1 MGFWD
6 IMQDGVVAFTMC
18 WFVWV
23 VFTSVRRYLIA
34 KARAGLQEKILQR
47 IDSSESLV
55 TLASSE
61 TGRRFLESITVEET
75 RVEAPFNRIL
85 FGLQTG
91 IVLLFFGISMLFL
104 HHHVSDRGEG
114 FIIFGTGAIGLGL
127 GFLFAAAASL
137 FVSRRL
143 GLMDRAN
150 RG

>member
-1 MGFWD
+1 MRFWD
-6 IMQDGVVAFTMC
+6 IMQDAIVAFTFC
-18 WFVWV
+18 WIVWV
-23 VFTSVRRYLIA
+23 IFTSVRRYLIA

-61 TGRRFLESITVEET
+61 TGRKFLESITVEET
-75 RVEAPFNRIL
+75 RMEAPFNRIL
-85 FGLQTG
+85 FGLQVG

-104 HHHVSDRGEG
+104 HHHVSDTGEG
-114 FIIFGTGAIGLGL
+114 FIIFGTGAIGLGV

-143 GLMDRAN
+143 GLMDRAT

>member
-23 VFTSVRRYLIA
+23 IFTSLRRYLIA

-85 FGLQTG
+85 FGLQVG
-91 IVLLFFGISMLFL
+91 VVLLFFGIAMLFL

-150 RG
+150 RS

>member
-1 MGFWD
+1 MRFWD
-6 IMQDGVVAFTMC
+6 IMQDAIVAFTFC
-18 WFVWV
+18 WIVWV
-23 VFTSVRRYLIA
+23 IFTSVRRYLIA

-61 TGRRFLESITVEET
+61 TGRKFLESITVEET
-75 RVEAPFNRIL
+75 RMEAPFHRIL
-85 FGLQTG
+85 FGLQVG

-104 HHHVSDRGEG
+104 HHHVSDTGEG
-114 FIIFGTGAIGLGL
+114 FIIFGTGAIGLGV

-143 GLMDRAN
+143 GLMDRAT

>member
-1 MGFWD
+1 MRFWD
-6 IMQDGVVAFTMC
+6 VAQDGIIAFTFC
-18 WFVWV
+18 WIIWV
-23 VFTSVRRYLIA
+23 IFTTVRRYLIA

-85 FGLQTG
+85 FGLQVG
-91 IVLLFFGISMLFL
+91 IVLLCFGVAMLFL
-104 HHHVSDRGEG
+104 HHHVDDMGEG
-114 FIIFGTGAIGLGL
+114 FIIFGTGAIGLGI